1 MCLVLWPVPGAIT
14 CKKFSHSKALKP
26 VNSKGNQPWI
36 FIGMT
41 GVEALI
47 LWPPDVKSWLI
58 GKDPDAEKDRKQ
70 EEKQTTEDKIVGWH
84 HQLNG
89 QEFEQA
95 SADGEGQG
103 SLASY
108 SPRGWRNQTWLS
120 NRTRQRFQACLLL
133 SLLACRLL
141 EGVPVACF
149 PWNICVSANP
159 TLHPT
164 VCTCRSVTCT

>member
-1 MCLVLWPVPGAIT
+1 MLSNWGDGEDSCESLGQQIKSVSP
-14 CKKFSHSKALKP
+14 
-26 VNSKGNQPWI
+26 KGNQHWI
-36 FIGMT
+36 FIGRT
-41 GVEALI
+41 DVEALI

-70 EEKQTTEDKIVGWH
+70 EEKPTAEDKIVRWH

-95 SADGEGQG
+95 SGDGEGQG
-103 SLASY
+103 SLACY
-108 SPRGWRNQTWLS
+108 SPRGWRNQTRLS
-120 NRTRQRFQACLLL
+120 NWTRQSFQACLLL